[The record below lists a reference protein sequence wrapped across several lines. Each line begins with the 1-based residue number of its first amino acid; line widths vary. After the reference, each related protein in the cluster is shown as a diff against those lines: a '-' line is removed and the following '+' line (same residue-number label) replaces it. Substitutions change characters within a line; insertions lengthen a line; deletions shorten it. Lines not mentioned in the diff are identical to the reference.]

1 MSTAFTN
8 RRYQSIY
15 PGRHPQDTFVT
26 LAIESLVALVSTIV
40 IIGFTGGFAYLLYLL
55 FLKELG

>member
-1 MSTAFTN
+1 MSTALTN
-8 RRYQSIY
+8 RQHRPIY
-15 PGRHPQDTFVT
+15 PGRHPQDTFLS
-26 LAIESLVALVSTIV
+26 LAIESLVSLVSTIV